1 MLPREMVL
9 KFLPT
14 KVSPEELLGS
24 TALLLFTSGMGK
36 IPTFL
41 KSTLGYSCGKSSR
54 AAVSNKISIEAM
66 YVVIHFL
73 VGTIKQ

>member
-1 MLPREMVL
+1 MVL

-24 TALLLFTSGMGK
+24 TVLLLFTSGMGK
-36 IPTFL
+36 ISTFL
-41 KSTLGYSCGKSSR
+41 KSTLGYSCGKYSR

-66 YVVIHFL
+66 HVILHFL
-73 VGTIKQ
+73 VGTIIQ